1 MNGGVMVGYLVACS
15 LGGIV
20 TFAPRGCGT
29 GSRRWPREFGTLRA
43 GDRNAGVDVDLS
55 EAIEALRESLK
66 TSIQSGKGD
75 WMQFVLDPIEL
86 EVEAV
91 VTKDA
96 NGKVGWK
103 IIEES
108 GGYESAK
115 TQRLKLRLTPMW
127 RTPDGVLVR
136 DFTVADSQPP
146 GKPPDFGGL

>member
-20 TFAPRGCGT
+20 TFAPRGCGA
-29 GSRRWPREFGTLRA
+29 GSRRRPREVRTLRV
-43 GDRNAGVDVDLS
+43 GGRNAGVDVDLS

-66 TSIQSGKGD
+66 KSIQAGQDD

-86 EVEAV
+86 EVETV

-103 IIEES
+103 IIEAS

-115 TQRLKLRLTPMW
+115 TQRLKLRMTPMW

-136 DFTVADSQPP
+136 DFTVADSQPTSEHQE
-146 GKPPDFGGL
+146 FG